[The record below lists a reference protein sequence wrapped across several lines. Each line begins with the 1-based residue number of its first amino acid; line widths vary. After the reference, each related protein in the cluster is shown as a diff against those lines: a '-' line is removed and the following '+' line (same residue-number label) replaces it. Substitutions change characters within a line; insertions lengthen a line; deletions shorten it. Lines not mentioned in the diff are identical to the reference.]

1 MCPQKRRRRLG
12 CLAPKQGGP
21 HKFGDFEW
29 DRCPKRAVLDNPWIG
44 GVWAAS
50 DLVTLEHSNR
60 AHDAVSTAK
69 AAEGWRHRQ
78 EFEARERDSK
88 AKAAAAKARR

>member
-1 MCPQKRRRRLG
+1 L
-12 CLAPKQGGP
+12 GGP
-21 HKFGDFEW
+21 HKFGDFTW

-44 GVWAAS
+44 AVWAAT

-69 AAEGWRHRQ
+69 AAEAWRQRQ
-78 EFEARERDSK
+78 EFEQSERER
-88 AKAAAAKARR
+88 AAKNAATKAQRAR